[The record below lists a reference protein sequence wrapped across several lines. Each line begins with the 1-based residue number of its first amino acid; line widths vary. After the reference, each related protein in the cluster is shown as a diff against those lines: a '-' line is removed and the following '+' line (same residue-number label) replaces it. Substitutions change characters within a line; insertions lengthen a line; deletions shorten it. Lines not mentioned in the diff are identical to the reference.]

1 MRIKKIQ
8 EFQEIQKE
16 DKMKERKKIRSAYLS
31 SCLGDIEG
39 NYSGGCLPS
48 NPT

>member
-8 EFQEIQKE
+8 EFQEIQTE
-16 DKMKERKKIRSAYLS
+16 DKKRERKKIRSAYLS

>member
-16 DKMKERKKIRSAYLS
+16 ERKKKIWSAYLS